1 MSIIDSSKSENPEN
15 LNMILGPFHQ
25 ISEDLYEAMANAGGI
40 KFGIAFLEASGP
52 CLIRTSGNDENLVNL
67 AKKNA
72 LSLGTGH
79 AFIIF
84 MENGFPINVLNNIKM
99 VPEVVNIF
107 CATANEAQV
116 VVAKTEKGRGIMGVI
131 DGSPPEGIE
140 GPEDIQARHSFLR
153 KIGYKLSVNCPDDW
167 LNLIT
172 QAISC
177 SNMLLPG
184 EIGGLFIISINE
196 SDQYGK
202 TLVLF
207 AAKILLSIISFAGM
221 V

>member
-1 MSIIDSSKSENPEN
+1 MSIQFELVKIEKPEN
-15 LNMILGPFHQ
+15 LNMILGQSHF
-25 ISEDLYEAMANAGGI
+25 IKSVEDLYEAMANAGGGI

-153 KIGYKLSVNCPDDW
+153 KIGYKL
-167 LNLIT
+167 
-172 QAISC
+172 
-177 SNMLLPG
+177 
-184 EIGGLFIISINE
+184 
-196 SDQYGK
+196 
-202 TLVLF
+202 
-207 AAKILLSIISFAGM
+207 
-221 V
+221 